1 MIIKTFAVAALI
13 CFAGLA
19 THAEEIGSPGFM
31 GMDSGRPNFTKNVS
45 RQEAAMESA
54 GEGYPWRGILIGAD
68 HGSQNIHHDNIFV
81 RINQGPVIYQ
91 TTIPARQEGSL
102 LPDPGLLWQFYS
114 RDHTLI
120 TVYATSVDAGGRE
133 SELSDPFALYFS
145 YPVPAEC
152 SVQTVPW
159 AVAGPDQV
167 VSTGTRV
174 VLDGALSHD
183 PHGPDSLDLDY
194 TWECFSAPDATVA
207 LSEEGRAPVVTF
219 TPVQAGRY
227 YFRLRV
233 KDKNQGEVFNAGPV
247 DYVRVCAVDDT
258 RPYLLA
264 NAGRT
269 RQARVGDVV
278 ILDAGQSRGS
288 SPIVSYSWTL
298 ENPLNPEDIRNMA
311 GLLGTDLCQ
320 GTCHLANWNADSCV
334 DGRDL
339 FILAANYALPP
350 LPAQAV
356 VQFVPGIARPHIFK
370 LTVSDGSLT
379 DSETAIVAV
388 NHPNAD
394 PVLTP
399 PPVDSSC
406 VE

>member
-1 MIIKTFAVAALI
+1 MIIKIFFVAALI

-19 THAEEIGSPGFM
+19 THAEEIRSPGFM
-31 GMDSGRPNFTKNVS
+31 GMDSGRPQFDNGFS

-54 GEGYPWRGILIGAD
+54 GEGYPWRGVLIGAD
-68 HGSQNIHHDNIFV
+68 HGSENIHHDNIFV

-91 TTIPARQEGSL
+91 TTIPARQEGSR

-120 TVYATSVDAGGRE
+120 TVYATSAEVGGRE

-152 SVQTVPW
+152 SVQTVPR

-167 VSTGTRV
+167 VAAGTPV
-174 VLDGALSHD
+174 VLDGSLSHD
-183 PHGPDSLDLDY
+183 PHGPDNQDLDY
-194 TWECFSAPDATVA
+194 TWACFSAPDATVT
-207 LSEEGRAPVVTF
+207 LSDEGRASVVTF

-233 KDKNQGEVFNAGPV
+233 KDKTQGELFNAGPV

-258 RPYLLA
+258 RPYLSA

-269 RQARVGDVV
+269 RQARIGDVV
-278 ILDAGQSRGS
+278 ILDGSQSRGS

-311 GLLGTDLCQ
+311 GLLGTGLCQ
-320 GTCHLANWNADSCV
+320 GTCHLANWNADDSV

-339 FILAANYALPP
+339 ALLAANYGPIFLPD
-350 LPAQAV
+350 QAMV
-356 VQFVPGIARPHIFK
+356 SFQPGIARPHIFK

-379 DSETAIVAV
+379 DSETTIVAV
-388 NHPNAD
+388 NHPHAD
-394 PVLTP
+394 PLLTP